1 MVIQKAYQI
10 YPIRRRV
17 HVDLP
22 KLPQTIVALVPKVGS
37 VGNHHGVVAA
47 KPFCARNAAVTGR
60 HESLADA
67 PRKSPLSST
76 NSHSAVQAVGLTV
89 LIPIA
94 RSVAHYLVAKKL
106 SPFRAPWTIQIDPFS
121 ASRTSPR

>member
-37 VGNHHGVVAA
+37 VGKHRGAIAA
-47 KPFCARNAAVTGR
+47 KPICARNAAAAGLQET
-60 HESLADA
+60 
-67 PRKSPLSST
+67 LS
-76 NSHSAVQAVGLTV
+76 
-89 LIPIA
+89 
-94 RSVAHYLVAKKL
+94 
-106 SPFRAPWTIQIDPFS
+106 
-121 ASRTSPR
+121 